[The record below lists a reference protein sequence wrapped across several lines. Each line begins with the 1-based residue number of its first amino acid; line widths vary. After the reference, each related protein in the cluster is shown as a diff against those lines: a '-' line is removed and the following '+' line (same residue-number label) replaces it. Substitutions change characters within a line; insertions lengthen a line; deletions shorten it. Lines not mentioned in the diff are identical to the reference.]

1 MVSLR
6 HQLLPLHVS
15 TKLRQENWTVTCWLL
30 AVCQELTFCSH
41 FLKLNLMLQ
50 RGFPG
55 GSVVKNL
62 PASAGD
68 VGLTPGMGKS
78 SGEGMATHSSIS
90 MGNPKD
96 KGA

>member
-1 MVSLR
+1 
-6 HQLLPLHVS
+6 
-15 TKLRQENWTVTCWLL
+15 
-30 AVCQELTFCSH
+30 
-41 FLKLNLMLQ
+41 MLQ

-90 MGNPKD
+90 MGYPKD
-96 KGA
+96 KGAWEATVHGAAKSFTWFSH